1 MNEIELFLKEKGIF
15 YRKEEPLAP
24 YTTLGIG
31 GKADFIV
38 FPEEGN
44 ILNLMEIIKNEAI
57 PFYVIGGGS
66 NLLISDR
73 GFKGVVINT
82 RRMDTISLDRFTLT
96 VGAGARLGRIIALL
110 LKKGLSGMEGLI
122 GIPGTI
128 GGAVF
133 GNAGSFGYEI
143 KDCLEEIEIID
154 SLLKERII
162 KKSEIKFQYRSSGLP
177 ENSIIKR
184 VKFILKEEKED
195 IFSKMRD
202 FLIKKRQTQPLKER
216 SAGCVFK
223 NPEGTSAGFLIDK
236 AGLKGTRVG
245 DIIVSNL
252 HANYFINAGKGKATD
267 FLRLMEI
274 VRERV
279 FKIFSVEL
287 EPEIKFLE
295 A

>member
-1 MNEIELFLKEKGIF
+1 MNKIELFLKEKGIL

-31 GKADFIV
+31 GRADFIA

-44 ILNLMEIIKNEAI
+44 ILNLMETIKNEMI

-66 NLLISDR
+66 NLLIGDR
-73 GFKGVVINT
+73 GFKGVIIST
-82 RRMDTISLDRFTLT
+82 RNMDTINLESFTLT
-96 VGAGARLGRIIALL
+96 VGAGVRLGRVIAFLF
-110 LKKGLSGMEGLI
+110 KKGLSGMEGLI

-154 SLLKERII
+154 TQLKERII
-162 KKSEIKFQYRSSGLP
+162 KKSEIKFQYRSSGFS
-177 ENSIIKR
+177 ENSLIKK
-184 VKFILKEEKED
+184 VTFILKEERED
-195 IFSKMRD
+195 IFSKMKE
-202 FLIKKRQTQPLKER
+202 FLTKKKQTQPLKER

-223 NPEGTSAGFLIDK
+223 NPENTSAGFLIEK

-245 DIIVSNL
+245 DIIVSSI

-267 FLRLMEI
+267 FLKLMEL

-279 FKIFSVEL
+279 LKAFSVEL

>member
-31 GKADFIV
+31 GRADFIA

-44 ILNLMEIIKNEAI
+44 ILNLMEAIKNETI

-66 NLLISDR
+66 NLLIGDR
-73 GFKGVVINT
+73 GFKGVIIST
-82 RRMDTISLDRFTLT
+82 RNMDTINLEGFTLT
-96 VGAGARLGRIIALL
+96 VGAGVRLGRVIALL
-110 LKKGLSGMEGLI
+110 SKKRLSGMEGLI

-143 KDCLEEIEIID
+143 KDCLEQIEIID
-154 SLLKERII
+154 AQLKDRII
-162 KKSEIKFQYRSSGLP
+162 KKSEIKFQYRSSGLS
-177 ENSIIKR
+177 ENSIIKK
-184 VKFILKEEKED
+184 VTFILKEEKED
-195 IFSKMRD
+195 IFSKMKE
-202 FLIKKRQTQPLKER
+202 FLTKKKQTQPLKER

-223 NPEGTSAGFLIDK
+223 NPVNTSAGFLIEK

-245 DIIVSNL
+245 DIIVSSI
-252 HANYFINAGKGKATD
+252 HANYFINVGKGKATD

-274 VRERV
+274 VKERV
-279 FKIFSVEL
+279 LKAFSVEL

>member
-1 MNEIELFLKEKGIF
+1 MNKIELFLKEKGIF
-15 YRKEEPLAP
+15 YRKEEPLAH

-31 GKADFIV
+31 GKADIIV
-38 FPEEGN
+38 FPDEGN

-57 PFYVIGGGS
+57 PSYVIGGGS

-73 GFKGVVINT
+73 GFKGVIINT
-82 RRMDTISLDRFTLT
+82 RRMDNISLDQFTLT

-154 SLLKERII
+154 SRLKERII

-223 NPEGTSAGFLIDK
+223 NPENTSAGFLIDK

-245 DIIVSNL
+245 DIIVSSI

-274 VRERV
+274 VKERV
-279 FKIFSVEL
+279 LKAFSVEL